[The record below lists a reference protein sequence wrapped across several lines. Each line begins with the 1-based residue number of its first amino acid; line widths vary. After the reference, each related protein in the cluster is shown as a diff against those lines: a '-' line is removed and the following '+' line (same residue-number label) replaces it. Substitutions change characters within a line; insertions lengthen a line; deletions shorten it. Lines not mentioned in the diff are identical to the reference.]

1 MKTEVISLKTMCAIL
16 EAATI
21 TNTIDQGLLLSHT
34 IQHPTLGLCQTI
46 QADSACLLISRL

>member
-1 MKTEVISLKTMCAIL
+1 MKTQIITLAELCDLL

-21 TNTIDQGLLLSHT
+21 TATIDQGLLLSHT
-34 IQHPTLGLCQTI
+34 IDHPTIGKAQTV